1 MSLMHHLLAHAAI
14 HQRQDRLKKL
24 SDKVQKHKDDA
35 DEAHRQAMAAQAEIT
50 RMHKALALNKFG
62 RKLTT
67 HLQEVEKT
75 RRLQI
80 HALVKTIDRMEQAK
94 TDMQNALAKK
104 SVEHENTRKRLEAM
118 RQEIDSAILSLE
130 HLKNQPPR

>member
-1 MSLMHHLLAHAAI
+1 MGLLHHLLAHAAI

-24 SDKVQKHKDDA
+24 SAKVQKHKDDA
-35 DEAHRQAMAAQAEIT
+35 DAAHQQAMAAQAEIA

-62 RKLTT
+62 RKLTN

-80 HALVKTIDRMEQAK
+80 HALVKTIGRMEQAK
-94 TDMQNALAKK
+94 QGMQKALAKK
-104 SVEHENTRKRLEAM
+104 SVEHESTRKRLEAM
-118 RQEIDSAILSLE
+118 RQEIDSAIKALE
-130 HLKNQPPR
+130 QLKGQAR